1 MQARGNRDL
10 AINDTEPGDAIPT
23 VTGETFIPL
32 VLNGQG
38 PIVVEFMSY
47 ACAHCAE
54 IEPVLQQVAEIVKSQ
69 EKIFRVNT
77 GIERRLADQYQ
88 ISGTPTLIMFLNGA
102 EVGRIEGP
110 PPIASSL
117 LAEITTPFES

>member
-1 MQARGNRDL
+1 MHGGSTS
-10 AINDTEPGDAIPT
+10 AISDRIQT
-23 VTGETFIPL
+23 VTSETFSPL
-32 VLNGQG
+32 VLNGLG

-69 EKIFRVNT
+69 EQIFRVNT
-77 GIERRLADQYQ
+77 GIERGLAEQYH
-88 ISGTPTLIMFLNGA
+88 ISGTPTLLMFLNGR
-102 EVGRIEGP
+102 EIGRVEGP

-117 LAEITTPFES
+117 LAEITTPFGP